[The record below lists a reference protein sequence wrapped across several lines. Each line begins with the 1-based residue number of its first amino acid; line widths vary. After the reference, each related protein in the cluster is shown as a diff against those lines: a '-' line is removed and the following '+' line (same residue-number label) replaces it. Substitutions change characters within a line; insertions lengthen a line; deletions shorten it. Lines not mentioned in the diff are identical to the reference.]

1 MRISDWSSDVC
12 SSDLAVRC
20 AFGLCSN
27 GCLVALVVGFHIAP
41 LCAEACAARSRRAVV
56 RLLVGL
62 DAHFARADLSPEA
75 RGLNGFYEAS
85 KGTDGIEDEP
95 RLRLIDQVVIM
106 GARPFIAYNRKRV
119 L

>member
-1 MRISDWSSDVC
+1 MLP
-12 SSDLAVRC
+12 DLPQGTEGVYSTENDAVRC

-75 RGLNGFYEAS
+75 RGLNGVYEAW
-85 KGTDGIEDEP
+85 KGNNGIERSGKESC
-95 RLRLIDQVVIM
+95 R
-106 GARPFIAYNRKRV
+106 ARGGE
-119 L
+119 